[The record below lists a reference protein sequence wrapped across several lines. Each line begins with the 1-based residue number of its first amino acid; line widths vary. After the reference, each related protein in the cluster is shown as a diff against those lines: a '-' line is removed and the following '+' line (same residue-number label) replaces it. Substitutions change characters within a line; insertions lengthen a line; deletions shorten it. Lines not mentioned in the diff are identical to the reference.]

1 MKKSLLFTFF
11 ISTFFLFNSFF
22 STGLKAQTSTVTI
35 TYGGFQACGGCTVCG
50 ADYWCFNTVSSWCG
64 NTAACGTQNFI
75 DPVPAGNIVT
85 NIAISYFSG
94 QCQGNSLTA
103 TINGNAFPTVNEG
116 NTGCPCSS
124 LPCGTSATT
133 GQTFPCGV
141 PGYNYGASNTFQ
153 LCTGAAV
160 CVNRVVLTMT
170 YVPANQATPATQPG
184 AITGTSNVCIGVAT
198 TFSIPPVA
206 NATGYNWTFP
216 PGWTINSGQGTT
228 SVNATPGSAG
238 NVCVT
243 ASNLCGTSGS
253 TCFPVTVSTASVAP
267 SSATATPNPI
277 CVGSSTT
284 LNVNGGSLGT
294 GANWNWYTGS
304 CGGSLVGS
312 GPSLTVSPGTTTTYY
327 VRAQGTCNTTT
338 CQSVTVTVNPV
349 VNPAWTNPSPI
360 CAAAGSINLNT
371 LVTGTAGGTWSGTGV
386 SGSTFNPAS
395 GTQSVTYTVGTAPCQ
410 ETQTHTINVSAFDAT
425 WTNPSPI
432 CEGAAPINLS
442 TLITGSTG
450 GTFSGTGVTGNNFDP
465 SGLGGTTVTI
475 TYTVGAAPCT
485 EVLALPVVIDPS
497 PIITVPSG
505 GVVCEG
511 STLNL
516 TPSTGGTWTS
526 SNSAIATIDNTGL
539 VTGISAGTTTV
550 VFTDAITGC
559 SSNISSGTITVNPLP
574 IITVPSGG
582 VVCEGSTLNLTPSTG
597 GTWASSNSAIATI
610 DNTGLVTGISGG
622 TATMVFTDTTTGCSS
637 SAASGIITVTPAP
650 IITVPNGGIVC
661 EGSTLNLTPST
672 GGTWTSSNP
681 LIATIDNTGL
691 VTGIS
696 GGTTTM
702 IFTDTTTGCSSI
714 AASGVVIV
722 GGGQAIITANPTSGL
737 VPLNVAFGNGN
748 ITNVSCFWDFGDG
761 STDTLCDPIHIYEA
775 LGSYTTTLIVSDMY
789 GCPDTVTIIIEVIG
803 ESSILIPTIFTPNGD
818 GSNDFFRVDGVNLKH
833 VEGEIFNRWGQK
845 MFAWDNVNGYW
856 DGRTLS
862 GSEAPAGTYYFIIKA
877 EGIDGKE
884 YFQKGTLSLIR

>member
-1 MKKSLLFTFF
+1 
-11 ISTFFLFNSFF
+11 
-22 STGLKAQTSTVTI
+22 
-35 TYGGFQACGGCTVCG
+35 
-50 ADYWCFNTVSSWCG
+50 
-64 NTAACGTQNFI
+64 
-75 DPVPAGNIVT
+75 
-85 NIAISYFSG
+85 
-94 QCQGNSLTA
+94 
-103 TINGNAFPTVNEG
+103 
-116 NTGCPCSS
+116 
-124 LPCGTSATT
+124 
-133 GQTFPCGV
+133 
-141 PGYNYGASNTFQ
+141 
-153 LCTGAAV
+153 
-160 CVNRVVLTMT
+160 
-170 YVPANQATPATQPG
+170 
-184 AITGTSNVCIGVAT
+184 
-198 TFSIPPVA
+198 
-206 NATGYNWTFP
+206 
-216 PGWTINSGQGTT
+216 
-228 SVNATPGSAG
+228 
-238 NVCVT
+238 
-243 ASNLCGTSGS
+243 
-253 TCFPVTVSTASVAP
+253 
-267 SSATATPNPI
+267 
-277 CVGSSTT
+277 
-284 LNVNGGSLGT
+284 
-294 GANWNWYTGS
+294 
-304 CGGSLVGS
+304 
-312 GPSLTVSPGTTTTYY
+312 
-327 VRAQGTCNTTT
+327 
-338 CQSVTVTVNPV
+338 
-349 VNPAWTNPSPI
+349 
-360 CAAAGSINLNT
+360 
-371 LVTGTAGGTWSGTGV
+371 
-386 SGSTFNPAS
+386 
-395 GTQSVTYTVGTAPCQ
+395 
-410 ETQTHTINVSAFDAT
+410 
-425 WTNPSPI
+425 
-432 CEGAAPINLS
+432 
-442 TLITGSTG
+442 
-450 GTFSGTGVTGNNFDP
+450 
-465 SGLGGTTVTI
+465 
-475 TYTVGAAPCT
+475 
-485 EVLALPVVIDPS
+485 
-497 PIITVPSG
+497 
-505 GVVCEG
+505 
-511 STLNL
+511 
-516 TPSTGGTWTS
+516 
-526 SNSAIATIDNTGL
+526 
-539 VTGISAGTTTV
+539 
-550 VFTDAITGC
+550 
-559 SSNISSGTITVNPLP
+559 
-574 IITVPSGG
+574 
-582 VVCEGSTLNLTPSTG
+582 
-597 GTWASSNSAIATI
+597 